1 MTKELSQNT
10 ILKFLFPILKPY
22 KWHYFMMFQIPMVA
36 VAFHVLNG
44 YALKLIVDTSTNAQA
59 VATKWD
65 IIYPIVIFIG
75 IALFQEVVCRAG
87 QWAFNKSQ
95 PFIRG
100 EIVAKAYEHVQNHSY
115 QFFQNIQ
122 SGSITSKIKGIV
134 SGYDDLFQYIWW
146 KMTNPFAMCIFGTL
160 SLALINLNLCILVLI
175 WCAIF
180 FVAMLKMSLKS
191 SILSRQ
197 SNDLKHKAIALI
209 ADNIT
214 NIFTIF
220 SFASKKKELKQIKGF
235 VCGEVADSDYIKN
248 LYQFKFACVGA
259 GLFMGMISSVLGYTA
274 YLRYINQIT
283 VGDFA
288 YIVTIVYKIVYNIW
302 SLSEQ
307 IGSFFDKL
315 GDLKSSFSVLQIPQD
330 TIDKPNAS
338 ELKVSSGEIVFKNI
352 SFGYKEGESQ
362 TLKNLNLHIKAGEKI
377 GLVGFSGAGK
387 STLVSLLLKNFKIDS
402 GDILIDGQSI
412 YDISSDSL
420 RSQIALIP
428 QDTMLFHRS
437 IGENIGYAKENST
450 QAEIEN
456 TAKKA
461 HIHEFI
467 TTLPKAYETLVG
479 ERGIKLSG
487 GQRQRIAIARAILKD
502 APILILD
509 EATSSL
515 DSHTENHIQESLNL
529 LIADRSTTIIAIAH
543 RLSTLK
549 HMDRIIVLDKG
560 KIIEDGTHEELI
572 KTGGYYQS
580 MWNMQAGGFLPE
592 SLDES

>member
-1 MTKELSQNT
+1 M
-10 ILKFLFPILKPY
+10 
-22 KWHYFMMFQIPMVA
+22 
-36 VAFHVLNG
+36 
-44 YALKLIVDTSTNAQA
+44 
-59 VATKWD
+59 
-65 IIYPIVIFIG
+65 
-75 IALFQEVVCRAG
+75 
-87 QWAFNKSQ
+87 
-95 PFIRG
+95 
-100 EIVAKAYEHVQNHSY
+100 EHVQQQPRTIINAVISV
-115 QFFQNIQ
+115 FLEGFL
-122 SGSITSKIKGIV
+122 SGCQA
-134 SGYDDLFQYIWW
+134 YE
-146 KMTNPFAMCIFGTL
+146 AMYEVIFL
-160 SLALINLNLCILVLI
+160 SEEE
-175 WCAIF
+175 AIF
-180 FVAMLKMSLKS
+180 
-191 SILSRQ
+191 
-197 SNDLKHKAIALI
+197 
-209 ADNIT
+209 
-214 NIFTIF
+214 
-220 SFASKKKELKQIKGF
+220 
-235 VCGEVADSDYIKN
+235 
-248 LYQFKFACVGA
+248 
-259 GLFMGMISSVLGYTA
+259 
-274 YLRYINQIT
+274 
-283 VGDFA
+283 
-288 YIVTIVYKIVYNIW
+288 
-302 SLSEQ
+302 LSEN
-307 IGSFFDKL
+307 
-315 GDLKSSFSVLQIPQD
+315 FSIMQIPQD
-330 TIDKPNAS
+330 IIDKPNTS
-338 ELKVSSGEIVFKNI
+338 KLKISKGEIVFKNI
-352 SFGYKEGESQ
+352 SFGYKEGESH

-549 HMDRIIVLDKG
+549 HMDKIIVLDKG

>member
-1 MTKELSQNT
+1 M
-10 ILKFLFPILKPY
+10 
-22 KWHYFMMFQIPMVA
+22 
-36 VAFHVLNG
+36 
-44 YALKLIVDTSTNAQA
+44 
-59 VATKWD
+59 
-65 IIYPIVIFIG
+65 
-75 IALFQEVVCRAG
+75 
-87 QWAFNKSQ
+87 
-95 PFIRG
+95 
-100 EIVAKAYEHVQNHSY
+100 
-115 QFFQNIQ
+115 
-122 SGSITSKIKGIV
+122 
-134 SGYDDLFQYIWW
+134 
-146 KMTNPFAMCIFGTL
+146 
-160 SLALINLNLCILVLI
+160 
-175 WCAIF
+175 
-180 FVAMLKMSLKS
+180 
-191 SILSRQ
+191 
-197 SNDLKHKAIALI
+197 
-209 ADNIT
+209 
-214 NIFTIF
+214 
-220 SFASKKKELKQIKGF
+220 
-235 VCGEVADSDYIKN
+235 
-248 LYQFKFACVGA
+248 
-259 GLFMGMISSVLGYTA
+259 
-274 YLRYINQIT
+274 
-283 VGDFA
+283 
-288 YIVTIVYKIVYNIW
+288 
-302 SLSEQ
+302 
-307 IGSFFDKL
+307 
-315 GDLKSSFSVLQIPQD
+315 
-330 TIDKPNAS
+330 
-338 ELKVSSGEIVFKNI
+338 
-352 SFGYKEGESQ
+352 
-362 TLKNLNLHIKAGEKI
+362 
-377 GLVGFSGAGK
+377 
-387 STLVSLLLKNFKIDS
+387 LKNFKIDS

-412 YDISSDSL
+412 YDVTSDSL

-467 TTLPKAYETLVG
+467 ATLPKAYETLVG

-560 KIIEDGTHEELI
+560 KIIEDGTHEELL

>member
-1 MTKELSQNT
+1 
-10 ILKFLFPILKPY
+10 
-22 KWHYFMMFQIPMVA
+22 MMFQIPMVA

-44 YALKLIVDTSTNAQA
+44 YALKLIVDTSINGQA
-59 VATKWD
+59 IATKWN

-122 SGSITSKIKGIV
+122 SGSITSKIRGIV
-134 SGYDDLFQYIWW
+134 SGYDDIFQYIWW
-146 KMTNPFAMCIFGTL
+146 KITNPFVMCIFGTL
-160 SLALINLNLCILVLI
+160 SLVFINFNLCILVLV

-191 SILSRQ
+191 SALSMQ
-197 SNDLKHKAIALI
+197 SNDLKHKAIGLI

-220 SFASKKKELKQIKGF
+220 SFASKKKEFKKIKGF

-259 GLFMGMISSVLGYTA
+259 GLFMGMISSVFAYTA

-288 YIVTIVYKIVYNIW
+288 YVVTIVYKIVYDIW

-315 GDLKSSFSVLQIPQD
+315 GDFKSSFSILQSHQEI
-330 TIDKPNAS
+330 IDKPDAC
-338 ELKVSSGEIVFKNI
+338 ELRVYKGEIVFKDV
-352 SFGYKEGESQ
+352 SFGYEKGELH

-377 GLVGFSGAGK
+377 GLVGYSGAGK
-387 STLVSLLLKNFKIDS
+387 STLVSLLLKNFKIDQ
-402 GDILIDGQSI
+402 GDILIDNQSI
-412 YDISSDSL
+412 YDVSSDSL

-437 IGENIGYAKENST
+437 IGENIGYAKEGATRS
-450 QAEIEN
+450 EIESA
-456 TAKKA
+456 AKKA

-467 TTLPKAYETLVG
+467 ITLPNGYETLVG

-487 GQRQRIAIARAILKD
+487 GQRQRVAIARAILKD

-515 DSHTENHIQESLNL
+515 DSHTENHIQASLNL
-529 LIADRSTTIIAIAH
+529 LIDDKSKTVIAVAH

-560 KIIEDGTHEELI
+560 KIIEDGTHEDLL
-572 KTGGYYQS
+572 KNNGYYQK
-580 MWNMQAGGFLPE
+580 MWGMQAGGFLPDYSE
-592 SLDES
+592 E